1 MLSDQERSILLEEL
15 AKRPQRP
22 LEVFTHEATARTLS
36 CGDEVTV
43 RLRVVGSEIQEIGWS
58 GHGCT
63 VSMAAT
69 AALSGLAPMSVP
81 EFPKLQERYTASVNG
96 GAALDDDLEPFAGIG
111 RFPLRAQCST
121 LAWRA
126 LAAALEP

>member
-1 MLSDQERSILLEEL
+1 MLLEEL
-15 AKRPQRP
+15 AKRPQHP
-22 LEVFTHEATARTLS
+22 LEVFTHEATERTLS
-36 CGDEVTV
+36 CGDEVTIRV
-43 RLRVVGSEIQEIGWS
+43 RVVDSEIQEIGWS

-69 AALSGLAPMSVP
+69 AALSALAPMSLP
-81 EFPKLQERYTASVNG
+81 EFSNLHERYTTSVTG
-96 GAALDDDLEPFAGIG
+96 GAPLDDYLEPFASIG

-126 LAAALEP
+126 LAAALEH